1 MDESVAGGV
10 MPFSCTQQAELKKH
24 RPNYFLR
31 NKRASLSFIVRT
43 TRETRTLFYTQ
54 ALAIISSCFH
64 SYLRLKYIVYSLF
77 SATLIRAHLLQRHH
91 RHTNVSSVVLYS
103 LFMWVNVHQWRRTGH
118 INCSYWFQFI
128 VVLLQ

>member
-43 TRETRTLFYTQ
+43 TRETRTLFLHTG
-54 ALAIISSCFH
+54 FGH
-64 SYLRLKYIVYSLF
+64 HKELF
-77 SATLIRAHLLQRHH
+77 SFLPEAKVH
-91 RHTNVSSVVLYS
+91 S
-103 LFMWVNVHQWRRTGH
+103 L
-118 INCSYWFQFI
+118 
-128 VVLLQ
+128 